1 MAEINERASSS
12 LDCPP
17 TPAPPMVSDEMRRL
31 SAEMHNKVSMYIQ
44 GQIEGTIDDYKL
56 LEDMNK
62 TSAQRYADMKQV
74 TKRVS
79 EKINELNKKAEDI
92 RPYLEQIDEIDQATK
107 RLEEATAVLD
117 NYVLGLETRF
127 RSLQQ

>member
-1 MAEINERASSS
+1 MAEINERASTS
-12 LDCPP
+12 LECPP
-17 TPAPPMVSDEMRRL
+17 TPAPPMVSEEMKRL
-31 SAEMHNKVSMYIQ
+31 SATMHEKVSAYIQ

-79 EKINELNKKAEDI
+79 DKIQELNKKYEGI
-92 RPYLEQIDEIDQATK
+92 QPYLDQIDEIDQATK

-117 NYVLGLETRF
+117 SYVAGLETRF

>member
-1 MAEINERASSS
+1 MAEINERASTS

-31 SAEMHNKVSMYIQ
+31 SAEMHNKVSAYIQ

-62 TSAQRYADMKQV
+62 TSTQRYADMKQV

-79 EKINELNKKAEDI
+79 EKITELNKKYDAIHPFLD
-92 RPYLEQIDEIDQATK
+92 QIDEIDQATK
-107 RLEEATAVLD
+107 RLEEAAAVLG
-117 NYVLGLETRF
+117 NYVSGLETRF